1 MDILLEAGLCC
12 SVKQS
17 SERLLPTNLDSQF
30 TGVCRN
36 IRRPG
41 GSNEPLGMGA
51 GSTPMLNH

>member
-1 MDILLEAGLCC
+1 MLQCQTKLGTAASDE
-12 SVKQS
+12 S
-17 SERLLPTNLDSQF
+17 RLSIYGCLQK
-30 TGVCRN
+30 